1 MPKAV
6 RGALVQCDPPQ
17 MAMIQEIN
25 RESGNAYIIEEI
37 NDTTCLVKETKVE
50 ELKMR
55 VKQRMDKA
63 MGVEETVEDDPDS
76 DLD

>member
-37 NDTTCLVKETKVE
+37 NDTTCLVKEAKVE
-50 ELKMR
+50 ELKLR